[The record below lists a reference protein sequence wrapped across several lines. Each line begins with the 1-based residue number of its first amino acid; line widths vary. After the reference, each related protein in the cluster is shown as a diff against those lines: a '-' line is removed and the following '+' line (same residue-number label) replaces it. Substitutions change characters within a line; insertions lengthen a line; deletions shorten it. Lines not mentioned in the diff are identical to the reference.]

1 MNIDAINKNILN
13 NILEKIQ
20 KDNNSDKHLKILN
33 VYLDKK
39 FDLSEIKN
47 KFKNSN
53 ILDLK
58 IDNINSTNIY
68 GYDYEEFDYI
78 IINNTLEKLVYPD
91 KFLNSIKLYLKKDGF
106 LMCSIP
112 NLMYKNILKDLLNG
126 KFNYSDSGI
135 LNKNNIRFFTLDE
148 ILNLF
153 NKLDYNLEPTL
164 AIVLDSDKDNE
175 FVNTL
180 CKITDE
186 KLRLNFNAYLYIVT
200 ANKRISKTLY
210 DYVFNK

>member
-164 AIVLDSDKDNE
+164 AIVLDSDKENE

>member
-1 MNIDAINKNILN
+1 MNIDAINKNILT
-13 NILEKIQ
+13 NILEKLQ
-20 KDNNSDKHLKILN
+20 KDNNPDKHLKILN
-33 VYLDKK
+33 IYLDKK

>member
-1 MNIDAINKNILN
+1 MNIDAINKNILT
-13 NILEKIQ
+13 NILEKLQ
-20 KDNNSDKHLKILN
+20 KDNNPDKHLKILN
-33 VYLDKK
+33 IYLDKK

-164 AIVLDSDKDNE
+164 AIVLDSDKENE